1 MISFLHIFQVFMPN
15 LLGREGNPERLAQL
29 EALLGKSKKML
40 ETYFLRDRRF
50 ICGDEISIA
59 DLQAVCELTQ
69 FWVAGADPSEG
80 RPVIARWMDDVQTT
94 LQPHFDEVHN
104 MVYMARDRGIFKGKL

>member
-1 MISFLHIFQVFMPN
+1 MPS
-15 LLGREGNPERLAQL
+15 LLGKEGNPERTCQL
-29 EALLGKSKKML
+29 EALLGKCKKML
-40 ETYFLRDRRF
+40 ETYFLKDHKF

-69 FWVAGADPSEG
+69 FWVAGSDPCEG
-80 RPVIARWMDDVQTT
+80 RPTIARWMGEVQST
-94 LQPHFDEVHN
+94 LGPSFDEVHK